1 MKTGAF
7 TTWLIGT
14 SKMMV
19 ITCRRVE
26 GEIRRRQMDE
36 NGKADVWGGVFS
48 SSLQGAR
55 VNICLTMFYFGGI
68 LNEAPGQLKESR

>member
-14 SKMMV
+14 GRMTV

-26 GEIRRRQMDE
+26 REYRQKRFREGEIRQRQMDD
-36 NGKADVWGGVFS
+36 NGKADVWGGVVFS
-48 SSLQGAR
+48 SSL
-55 VNICLTMFYFGGI
+55 
-68 LNEAPGQLKESR
+68 